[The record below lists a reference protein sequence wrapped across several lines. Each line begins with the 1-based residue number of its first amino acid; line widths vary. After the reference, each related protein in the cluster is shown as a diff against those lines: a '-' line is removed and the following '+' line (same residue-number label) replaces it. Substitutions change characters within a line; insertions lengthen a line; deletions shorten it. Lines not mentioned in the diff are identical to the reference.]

1 MNHALLSTKP
11 MTSHLTRGVLL
22 VRLETGSFQGTG
34 EMARL
39 WMEILTGL
47 LLLLGKTVQGRGI
60 RYDVLIFQ
68 QRGLDLCLFRVIL
81 VLIMFL
87 LYQ

>member
-47 LLLLGKTVQGRGI
+47 LISILQRGRGMLP
-60 RYDVLIFQ
+60 YNVLILQ
-68 QRGLDLCLFRVIL
+68 KRGLDLCLFRVIL
-81 VLIMFL
+81 FLIMFL